1 MLLSMSGRSR
11 TFAYYFRG
19 HVFRSKP
26 RQLQHPRPAG
36 SSSTSA
42 FCSSTRVFEGGN
54 LPASEP
60 RASRDF
66 ALVTSPSRIFAY
78 YLRAPVT
85 GGGLTARAP
94 WEAPTLQSGPR
105 GNIALFIPPV

>member
-1 MLLSMSGRSR
+1 MSGRSR
-11 TFAYYFRG
+11 TFAYYSEGMCSVRN
-19 HVFRSKP
+19 P
-26 RQLQHPRPAG
+26 DNC
-36 SSSTSA
+36 STL
-42 FCSSTRVFEGGN
+42 G
-54 LPASEP
+54 LPALPAVAAPVLFVVLHVSSRGDLPTSEP

>member
-1 MLLSMSGRSR
+1 MRSVR
-11 TFAYYFRG
+11 NPDNCSTLGVR
-19 HVFRSKP
+19 V
-26 RQLQHPRPAG
+26 G

-66 ALVTSPSRIFAY
+66 ALVTSLSRVFAY

-94 WEAPTLQSGPR
+94 W
-105 GNIALFIPPV
+105 